1 MYQTIKTPEDVR
13 EFLEKTNSL
22 HDGYILS
29 VQYSHN
35 GITASENRV
44 DFEPDKTKLT
54 LQILVTS
61 IWNAMVEIEFE
72 DLYKWQIKGA
82 EGDIF
87 HTSVTFDQNRWIV
100 WADDAFVDMEQIKHG
115 SYVIARSMKWRIT
128 EQNKF

>member
-1 MYQTIKTPEDVR
+1 
-13 EFLEKTNSL
+13 L

-61 IWNAMVEIEFE
+61 IWDAIVEIEFE
-72 DLYKWQIKGA
+72 SLFEWQIKDSQ
-82 EGDIF
+82 GDIF
-87 HTSVTFDQNRWIV
+87 HTSVTFDEQGRIV
-100 WADDAFVDMEQIKHG
+100 WSDDAYINMDEVKKI
-115 SYVIARSMKWRIT
+115 SYAIASSMKWRII
-128 EQNKF
+128 